1 MFGSSP
7 ETAGFLDIQWADI
20 VFILVLRGHV
30 RYIIINNITLLH
42 DCILTVWEMILNS
55 NSGGWENFLQIYSL
69 GDPPG
74 PPKSFKMTDP
84 NFWINQ

>member
-42 DCILTVWEMILNS
+42 DCILTLGEIILNPY
-55 NSGGWENFLQIYSL
+55 SGVGKR
-69 GDPPG
+69 
-74 PPKSFKMTDP
+74 PKIIFKVIFWVQKSMT
-84 NFWINQ
+84 

>member
-42 DCILTVWEMILNS
+42 DCILTVGEIILNS
-55 NSGGWENFLQIYSL
+55 NSNWGNFLKVYSL
-69 GDPPG
+69 GDPQSPQ
-74 PPKSFKMTDP
+74 KVLK
-84 NFWINQ
+84 